1 MCSLES
7 GLTRPKC
14 WMMWDTTEGLW
25 EEVHSD
31 DSIQYECVKVC
42 VRVCMKEIESDCCT
56 MSFPW
61 WLGWQHMGS
70 LKAERESEGENSR
83 LSSHCL
89 DRWSLG
95 GGGKW
100 GGWVGPVPPQSST
113 QLFFFF
119 YRGAIVIFLIEQL
132 KLWNNRA
139 PNRFQSIFT
148 SDVLCAHPFF
158 QDHKESQERD
168 PRGPLA
174 LQGPVALQAVMVIQV
189 WGDHQ
194 DPKDT
199 ATPLNALASLT
210 TDIQVRWKMS
220 QSCMPWDSTLI
231 SRNPVHYLLR

>member
-25 EEVHSD
+25 EDVHSD

-95 GGGKW
+95 GEA
-100 GGWVGPVPPQSST
+100 GWVSRTGTATKFYTAFFLFLQRGNCHLSNWATKIVKQQGSQPFPVNIYERCLVCPPLFSGPQGESRTGPPGTTGSS
-113 QLFFFF
+113 
-119 YRGAIVIFLIEQL
+119 G
-132 KLWNNRA
+132 
-139 PNRFQSIFT
+139 
-148 SDVLCAHPFF
+148 
-158 QDHKESQERD
+158 
-168 PRGPLA
+168 PRGPPGRNGNPGVRGPPGP
-174 LQGPVALQAVMVIQV
+174 QGYC
-189 WGDHQ
+189 D
-194 DPKDT
+194 
-199 ATPLNALASLT
+199 S
-210 TDIQVRWKMS
+210 S
-220 QSCMPWDSTLI
+220 QCVGIPYNGYPGKVENVSVLHAM
-231 SRNPVHYLLR
+231 R